1 MLDKVNCLYCK
12 YFYLLTAVTS
22 YSEYTPGSDIYIGC
36 DKGVWSL
43 DNYMDTEVDFR
54 RKMLTANECKYYD
67 PEVTHEVHS

>member
-12 YFYLLTAVTS
+12 YFYLLAGEYG
-22 YSEYTPGSDIYIGC
+22 YSEYTPGSDVRIGC
-36 DKGVWSL
+36 DKGVWDL

-67 PEVTHEVHS
+67 PEVTNEVHS